1 MVLISGSKYKTC
13 LAVLMSLLLSGCA
26 DVVAPDARNVDIPTP
41 VAAEKRKRATN
52 ERPDSVMYLPLG
64 EDVLVPETLGGDAF
78 PTEQVGPFELRG
90 ETLAGALQL
99 ILAEYDISLAFESQ
113 EGLSRKITVSNLK
126 GDLGNVVDRVCS
138 LANLYC
144 SFENNTITVKDTQT
158 FTVTMPPIG
167 QGETPTAYLDD
178 VAKGLAAILGTNG
191 SAPIVDPSTRTIV
204 YTATARSAE
213 LASKYFQRLRANTAM
228 IVFETYIWEVSLDSG
243 NSTGIDWDMIDS
255 FGKFETSLSLV
266 GGAATDFTNPV
277 SIGLPT
283 TKSVGAS
290 PTDLVEFLSQFGAVK
305 TISQPQI
312 TVLSGSSAELRV
324 ADTQNYVSQI
334 STTISD
340 SQSTTSATTD
350 SVDSGFTLSIGSSWD
365 KSTVYANINIDL
377 TNVISID
384 DFTFS
389 DGGAGG
395 TSTAIQLPQTTQR
408 ELTTQVRVRP
418 GDSILIAGLVQ
429 EKDNFSSRGPGF
441 MEPVIPDS
449 RTATTE
455 NLELVFLLRPRVVV
469 YSAAGAAPSHA
480 PAVAMKSSP
489 VVPAAASVP
498 VTPEMPA
505 PAPVVEAAPVLEP
518 IVPPAPVEK
527 AAAPVM
533 PAPVA
538 PTPVRSVSPAVPVLP
553 VSRAPSVPAAPAP
566 LAPAALS
573 AVSTPV
579 VDVPET
585 SFTPDPLPAAVSAPA
600 PVQTPVTT
608 PAVAVSSSSKG
619 EASYKS
625 VRPKISSRT
634 YAGSNTPVKSYGSR
648 IGASGASA
656 ASAATS
662 ENLSADAVEIFD
674 VSGDSAASAPAA
686 VSREN
691 LSTSGYSTYGS
702 DNPSLYDTT
711 EYKN

>member
-13 LAVLMSLLLSGCA
+13 LAVLMSVLLSGCA

-41 VAAEKRKRATN
+41 VAADKRKRATN

-78 PTEQVGPFELRG
+78 PVEQVGPFELRG

-167 QGETPTAYLDD
+167 QGETPTAYMDD

-191 SAPIVDPSTRTIV
+191 SAPIVDPSTRTVV

-213 LASKYFQRLRANTAM
+213 LANKYFQRLRANTAM

-255 FGKFETSLSLV
+255 FGKFETSISLV
-266 GGAATDFTNPV
+266 GSAASDFTNPV

-334 STTISD
+334 STTITD

-377 TNVISID
+377 TNVLSID

-389 DGGAGG
+389 DGGAAG
-395 TSTAIQLPQTTQR
+395 TSTSIQLPQTTQR

-429 EKDNFSSRGPGF
+429 EKDNYSSRGPGF

-469 YSAAGAAPSHA
+469 YSAAGASSSQQVPVAAIKSSPAAPTPMVQQEAPAPAPIVEAAPIPQPVTMPEPVVAKPVAMAPVA
-480 PAVAMKSSP
+480 PAVA
-489 VVPAAASVP
+489 
-498 VTPEMPA
+498 
-505 PAPVVEAAPVLEP
+505 
-518 IVPPAPVEK
+518 
-527 AAAPVM
+527 
-533 PAPVA
+533 
-538 PTPVRSVSPAVPVLP
+538 PTAPVLP
-553 VSRAPSVPAAPAP
+553 VSRSPSVSSAPAP
-566 LAPAALS
+566 LAPVAT
-573 AVSTPV
+573 VSSPGI
-579 VDVPET
+579 DVPET
-585 SFTPDPLPAAVSAPA
+585 SFTSDPLPVAPPVPVEVSA
-600 PVQTPVTT
+600 
-608 PAVAVSSSSKG
+608 PAVAVSSSSKS
-619 EASYKS
+619 EPSYKS

-634 YAGSNTPVKSYGSR
+634 YAGSNTPVKSYGARMGSS
-648 IGASGASA
+648 ASTVSSARSA
-656 ASAATS
+656 APVSS
-662 ENLSADAVEIFD
+662 DAVEIFD

-691 LSTSGYSTYGS
+691 LSNSGYSTYGS

>member
-13 LAVLMSLLLSGCA
+13 LAVLISVLLSGCA

-78 PTEQVGPFELRG
+78 PVEQVGPFELRG

-167 QGETPTAYLDD
+167 QGETPTAYMDD

-191 SAPIVDPSTRTIV
+191 SAPIVDPSTRTVV

-213 LASKYFQRLRANTAM
+213 LANKYFQRLRANTAM

-389 DGGAGG
+389 DGGVGG

-429 EKDNFSSRGPGF
+429 EKDNYSSRGPGF

-469 YSAAGAAPSHA
+469 YSAAAAASSQHHA
-480 PAVAMKSSP
+480 AAALKSSP
-489 VVPAAASVP
+489 AVQDVAPMP
-498 VTPEMPA
+498 VIQESPA
-505 PAPVVEAAPVLEP
+505 PAPIVEAAPIPQPVVMP
-518 IVPPAPVEK
+518 QPVVQPVAVAPVAP
-527 AAAPVM
+527 AAAPV
-533 PAPVA
+533 A
-538 PTPVRSVSPAVPVLP
+538 PVLP
-553 VSRAPSVPAAPAP
+553 VSRAPSVSSAPAP
-566 LAPAALS
+566 LAPVAT
-573 AVSTPV
+573 VSSPV
-579 VDVPET
+579 IDVPET
-585 SFTPDPLPAAVSAPA
+585 SFTPDPLPVTAPA
-600 PVQTPVTT
+600 PVAAAA
-608 PAVAVSSSSKG
+608 PAAVVSSSSKS
-619 EASYKS
+619 EPSYKS

-634 YAGSNTPVKSYGSR
+634 YAGSNTPVKSYGTR
-648 IGASGASA
+648 IGSSSSRVSSTTSA
-656 ASAATS
+656 VSDS
-662 ENLSADAVEIFD
+662 SDAVEIFD
-674 VSGDSAASAPAA
+674 ISGDSAASASAA